1 MTSSHSKD
9 DAPRLSS
16 EERDFVEQLA
26 KHYSPPTMT
35 ASERVAFDQA
45 LESRLSRRKTK
56 TWLLKPLAVAA
67 TAAVLGILVMFHSTT
82 EPDLPAKKGTGPQAV
97 LEIPGQQ
104 EAVGD
109 VLLTLASDES
119 NGLDTDEWLP
129 EDYVAISILL
139 DDVEG

>member
-9 DAPRLSS
+9 DTPRLTS

-26 KHYSPPTMT
+26 EQYSPPPMT
-35 ASERVAFDQA
+35 ASERVAFDTA
-45 LESRLSRRKTK
+45 LESRLSRRKT
-56 TWLLKPLAVAA
+56 WVLKPLAVAA
-67 TAAVLGILVMFHSTT
+67 TAAALGIWVMFQSTT

-104 EAVGD
+104 EGVGD
-109 VLLTLASDES
+109 VFLALAFDEP
-119 NGLDTDEWLP
+119 NGPVTDEWLP